1 MPLRPEAFKGQDGVG
16 RQGAVDYRLARR
28 FVISEFRKGRLAQH
42 QVCDAHPELV
52 RAARELG
59 ATTSVTCPICEA
71 EPLVLLPYVFRPRLP
86 PYGRCISQAGE
97 LAKLN
102 KRSEALTAY
111 VVEVCKG
118 CSWHHLT
125 RTFTLGRAVKRAA
138 SS

>member
-1 MPLRPEAFKGQDGVG
+1 MAMPSVSHD
-16 RQGAVDYRLARR
+16 
-28 FVISEFRKGRLAQH
+28 
-42 QVCDAHPELV
+42 
-52 RAARELG
+52 
-59 ATTSVTCPICEA
+59 ATTESSDPN
-71 EPLVLLPYVFRPRLP
+71 EPLVLVTYVFGPRLP
-86 PYGRCISQAGE
+86 PHGRCISQAGE